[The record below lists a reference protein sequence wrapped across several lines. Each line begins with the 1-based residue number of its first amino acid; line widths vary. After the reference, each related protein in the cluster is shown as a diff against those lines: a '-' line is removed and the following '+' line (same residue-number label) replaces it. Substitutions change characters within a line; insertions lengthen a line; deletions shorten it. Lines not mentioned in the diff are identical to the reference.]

1 MAINP
6 ADAAAAYRA
15 NASALPKGLDD
26 TGGRT
31 GDSSGSH
38 FVDLVKS
45 AAQNAVDANRQ
56 AEKLSVDAIAG
67 KADLTEVVAAVA
79 HAESTLQTVVTV
91 RDRIIS
97 AYQEIMR
104 MPI

>member
-15 NASALPKGLDD
+15 NASALPKGLDEA
-26 TGGRT
+26 GGKAT
-31 GDSSGSH
+31 DASGGH
-38 FVDLVKS
+38 FMDLVKS
-45 AAQNAVDANRQ
+45 AAQTAVDANRQ
-56 AEKLSVDAIAG
+56 AEKLSVDAVAG